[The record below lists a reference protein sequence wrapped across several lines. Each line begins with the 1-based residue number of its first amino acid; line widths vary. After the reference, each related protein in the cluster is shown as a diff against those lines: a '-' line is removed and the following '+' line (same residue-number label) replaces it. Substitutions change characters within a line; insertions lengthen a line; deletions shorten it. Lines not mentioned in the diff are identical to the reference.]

1 MPVRRRDSRF
11 EIVNADGV
19 LRVWRDVTGH
29 RTDAGRYAVISSEAG
44 IKGEVLTIY
53 FAGATNEAVSVRVID
68 SHPTIV
74 DGLVRHQ
81 LSLIALDAQVPGS
94 LEAAHPGDMEAE

>member
-29 RTDAGRYAVISSEAG
+29 RTDAGRYAVISSEAA
-44 IKGEVLTIY
+44 IRGEVLTIY
-53 FAGATNEAVSVRVID
+53 FAGATSEAVSVRVVD
-68 SHPTIV
+68 SQPTIV
-74 DGLVRHQ
+74 DGRVRHQ

-94 LEAAHPGDMEAE
+94 LEATHADDMEAE